1 MERRK
6 FEESWKEAFD
16 QAEISPSENVWTNI
30 ELDLEKAKARKLK
43 RRLVFYQLLAAAS
56 VIFALSI
63 GLGVYISDSNNP
75 GNTLALQ
82 QPNSGASTGDLK
94 TTTPEK
100 STLHNPSDKDQQNA
114 GTQRSATDPGTS
126 QQREEQSTSANSN
139 VTEDL
144 NGKGD
149 PNGRNNQPIAA
160 STESTAPSDT
170 HANTAAQQDNR
181 SRQGSQVDIQRSQ
194 TGVAQAETKNAD
206 GSERNASGTAAQNS
220 SDMAAKNV
228 APSQSRELIA
238 DNSAH
243 RRSGQQNNAA
253 VDQVS
258 ATERGNGKTALS
270 TVNGMTALPTE
281 ASPKEVVAIS
291 GDSSKDKEE
300 TTSVFQPAFERKLPP
315 LVVERRPELIVAR
328 KEAAADPVA
337 LMLARLERREQEV
350 RDQGE
355 KQEKQSE
362 KDKHGGSEKLWTSVG
377 VAAGSFN
384 PVVTKTSTP
393 LAAAA
398 SNFASTNAS
407 KEMQAKGSTYSVGVN
422 MGTRLS
428 ERWVLQGGVNYL
440 TQASDYTQSGL
451 MPGDPSNNN
460 MLKAPYNFY
469 QDAFMSSESDIRQAV
484 VDTPPY
490 NVNNSVR
497 YLSVPM
503 QAGYMLVNRDFG
515 LQLNAGVS
523 TDLLLQNNI
532 STSAV
537 VDGQAVDA
545 DFEGSAYRQV
555 NLSGLMGTEVSYR
568 FGRRYRIALNPG
580 MRYPF
585 TNIYKSDDFRATRLS
600 FDVGLRFRYIF
611 N

>member
-56 VIFALSI
+56 VIFALGI
-63 GLGVYISDSNNP
+63 GLGVYIGNTNNP

-82 QPNSGASTGDLK
+82 QPNSGASADDL
-94 TTTPEK
+94 TTRSANPA
-100 STLHNPSDKDQQNA
+100 SNNPSDKNQENA
-114 GTQRSATDPGTS
+114 GTQRSAVDPGTL
-126 QQREEQSTSANSN
+126 QQGDEQNRSADGN
-139 VTEDL
+139 VAEDMNRKDL
-144 NGKGD
+144 NR
-149 PNGRNNQPIAA
+149 RNDQPIAA
-160 STESTAPSDT
+160 STESTAPSNNNP
-170 HANTAAQQDNR
+170 ANTAVQQDNR
-181 SRQGSQVDIQRSQ
+181 GQQASQVDARRSQ
-194 TGVAQAETKNAD
+194 TGIARAETKNAD
-206 GSERNASGTAAQNS
+206 GSQRNASGTATQNNTSDVTS
-220 SDMAAKNV
+220 SHIADK
-228 APSQSRELIA
+228 QSRELIA
-238 DNSAH
+238 DNSTH
-243 RRSGQQNNAA
+243 RNGLQNNAA
-253 VDQVS
+253 ADQASV
-258 ATERGNGKTALS
+258 TERDNGKAALS
-270 TVNGMTALPTE
+270 TVNGMTASPTDV
-281 ASPKEVVAIS
+281 SPKEVVAIS
-291 GDSSKDKEE
+291 EHPSKDEKES
-300 TTSVFQPAFERKLPP
+300 TGVFQPAFERKLPP
-315 LVVERRPELIVAR
+315 LVVERKPELIVAQ
-328 KEAAADPVA
+328 KEAEADPVA

-350 RDQGE
+350 RAQDE

-362 KDKHGGSEKLWTSVG
+362 KDKHGGSERLWTSVG
-377 VAAGSFN
+377 FAAGSFN
-384 PVVTKTSTP
+384 PVVTKTSP
-393 LAAAA
+393 PMLMAA

-422 MGTRLS
+422 MGKRLS

-440 TQASDYTQSGL
+440 TQASDYTQNGL
-451 MPGDPSNNN
+451 VPDPNNS
-460 MLKAPYNFY
+460 MLKAPSNFR

-537 VDGQAVDA
+537 VEGQAVDA